1 MTIRTRLALS
11 EPHPHI
17 GPLISSYQDGLAT
30 PQEAD
35 LVERHLLECEGCR
48 SFYGG
53 LQDARALIGD
63 LPAPPANPAQ
73 LDATYAAIFRR
84 TVGRDPHNR
93 GKKQL

>member
-11 EPHPHI
+11 EPHPHM

-30 PQEAD
+30 PDEAD
-35 LVERHLLECEGCR
+35 LVERHLLECERCR

-63 LPAPPANPAQ
+63 LPAPPVDSAR
-73 LDATYAAIFRR
+73 LDATYAAIFHR
-84 TVGRDPHNR
+84 TVGRDPRKR